1 MHLFELLAISVALSM
16 DALAVSV
23 TTGVTLK
30 RPSAGQLFRMPA
42 AFGLFQ
48 FLMPLTGWFLGK
60 NVHHFIEAWDHW
72 IACGLLVF
80 VATKL
85 LIDTLKGGDDEEN
98 KIDPTRGWTI
108 LMLAVATSIDAMAVG
123 FSYAMLSRPIF
134 VPALVIGVICAAI
147 SLAGMLAGACI
158 GRIDAL
164 RKWSGLA
171 GACALYVIGALIL
184 HEHGVL

>member
-30 RPSAGQLFRMPA
+30 RPTAGQLFRMPA

-48 FLMPLTGWFLGK
+48 FLMPLTGWFLGN
-60 NVHHFIEAWDHW
+60 NVHHYIEAWDHW
-72 IACGLLVF
+72 IACGLLVI

-85 LIDTLKGGDDEEN
+85 LRDTLKGEDDEAN
-98 KIDPTRGWTI
+98 KLDPTKGWTI
-108 LMLAVATSIDAMAVG
+108 VMLAVATSIDAMAVG

-134 VPALVIGVICAAI
+134 VPALVIGVICASI
-147 SLAGMLAGACI
+147 SLGGMLAGSCI

-164 RKWSGLA
+164 RKWSGVA
-171 GACALYVIGALIL
+171 GACALYLIGVLIL
-184 HEHGVL
+184 REHGVF